1 MSWKERRV
9 CSRLF
14 WKGCSMKWMD
24 YRNVLLRDTWMRI
37 DVILGKCSILDSEA
51 RLEWKDAC
59 TLLII
64 IRIRR
69 RLSSQTHLSL
79 PFSPA
84 TLPNTAHAITPP
96 FLTLPHSLGWKETRS
111 VKELALYTTQHITN
125 RVYEGEEH
133 FSPKPNTPPSSP
145 QPLQT
150 IYHIT

>member
-14 WKGCSMKWMD
+14 WKGCSMEWMD

-37 DVILGKCSILDSEA
+37 DVILGECSIHYSQE
-51 RLEWKDAC
+51 RMDAY

-69 RLSSQTHLSL
+69 RLSSPTHLSL
-79 PFSPA
+79 PFSPT

-96 FLTLPHSLGWKETRS
+96 LLTLPHSLGWKETRS